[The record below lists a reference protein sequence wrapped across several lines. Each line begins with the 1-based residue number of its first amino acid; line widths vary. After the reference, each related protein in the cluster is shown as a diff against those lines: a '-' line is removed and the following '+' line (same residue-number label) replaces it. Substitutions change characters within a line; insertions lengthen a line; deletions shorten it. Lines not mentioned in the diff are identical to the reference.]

1 MQLIFD
7 ESLCSGLEQI
17 LKARRTRRKG
27 GVLLVGA
34 EDFTTGGCCGG
45 GGGGGAA
52 SDHRVQIP
60 IILHL
65 LCFFLL
71 CCEETKEGADFLT
84 WGEREREEWTVAN
97 EWRKQT
103 ILCLERE
110 ILVSLT
116 RNVEWWWAEMGN
128 SDWCSYSV
136 VCGLTLKNVKRK
148 LWKCLR
154 VFSCL
159 IASRDT
165 WEVWAGGA
173 LADTKKRRQG
183 TWEGR
188 SSQCSCVCCTRLS
201 CGYVYFFW
209 HFWAQFFFFFLNPKF
224 KYYY

>member
-45 GGGGGAA
+45 GGGAA

-65 LCFFLL
+65 LCFFSSLL
-71 CCEETKEGADFLT
+71 WRDKRRRWLFDVGR
-84 WGEREREEWTVAN
+84 ERERNGRLQMSGEN
-97 EWRKQT
+97 KT

-209 HFWAQFFFFFLNPKF
+209 HFWAQFFFFFV
-224 KYYY
+224 